1 MQTYK
6 IWPTFNIRMKV
17 LGFSCDQTGGG
28 CRAYIK
34 ALDDTRYVM
43 VTDREGCGVDR
54 IGPDNWL
61 VGLYDENGEVSMHY
75 ADGGSIDAALR
86 AVGVQI

>member
-1 MQTYK
+1 MSDLQRK
-6 IWPTFNIRMKV
+6 LRSA
-17 LGFSCDQTGGG
+17 GFSLDHTGGG

-34 ALDDTRYVM
+34 ALDDKHYLM
-43 VTDREGCGVDR
+43 VTDRNGCGVDR
-54 IGPDNWL
+54 ISPDNWI
-61 VGLYDENGEVSMHY
+61 VGLYDENGEVYMHY